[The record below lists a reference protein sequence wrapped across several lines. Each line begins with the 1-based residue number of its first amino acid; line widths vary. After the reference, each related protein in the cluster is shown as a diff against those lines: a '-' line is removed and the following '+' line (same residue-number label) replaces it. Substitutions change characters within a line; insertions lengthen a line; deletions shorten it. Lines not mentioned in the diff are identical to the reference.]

1 MGTDPTGDEGTIAW
15 REVLAETEHRVV
27 AAGLPAQ
34 EAHWIVEEASGSGP
48 GGSLDDPVTARGM
61 THHDAMVGRRLAG
74 EPLQYV
80 LGRWAF
86 RGLDLMVDPRVLI
99 PRPET
104 EVVAGLALAEV
115 DRVAAGRTDSPV
127 QVADLGTGSGA
138 IGLSIAV
145 ERIGTRVWCTDVS
158 TGALAVA
165 RANCAGL
172 GRPARRVTLAEGSWF
187 EALPTELK
195 SSLDVVVANPPYVD
209 RAGDL
214 PVEVVAWEPAEALF
228 AERDGRA
235 DLEALVD
242 GAPTWLAPGGALVL
256 EMSPDQ
262 AGDLAD
268 RAREVGFDEA
278 EIHLDLAGR
287 DRAMVAR
294 LSR

>member
-34 EAHWIVEEASGSGP
+34 GAHWFVEEAFGSGP
-48 GGSLDDPVTARGM
+48 GGGLDDPVTARGM

-80 LGRWAF
+80 LGHWAF
-86 RGLDLMVDPRVLI
+86 RRLDLMVDPRVLI

-104 EVVAGLALAEV
+104 EVVAELALAEV
-115 DRVAAGRTDSPV
+115 DRVAVSRTDSPV
-127 QVADLGTGSGA
+127 RVADLGTGSGA
-138 IGLSIAV
+138 IGLSIAA
-145 ERIGTRVWCTDVS
+145 ERTGTRVWCTDVS
-158 TGALAVA
+158 LDALAVA

-172 GRPARRVTLAEGSWF
+172 GQPAQRVTLAEGSWF
-187 EALPTELK
+187 EALPTDLE
-195 SSLDVVVANPPYVD
+195 SSFDVVVANPPYVD

-214 PVEVVAWEPAEALF
+214 PVEVVGWEPAESLF
-228 AERDGRA
+228 ADRDGRA

-242 GAPTWLAPGGALVL
+242 GAQTWLTPGGALVL

-262 AGDLAD
+262 VGDLAA
-268 RAREVGFDEA
+268 RAREAGFDEV
-278 EIHLDLAGR
+278 EIHLDLTGR
-287 DRAMVAR
+287 DRVMVAR
-294 LSR
+294 SAR

>member
-15 REVLAETEHRVV
+15 REVLAETEARVV

-48 GGSLDDPVTARGM
+48 VGGLDDPVTARGM

-80 LGRWAF
+80 LGHWAF
-86 RGLDLMVDPRVLI
+86 RRLDLMVDPRVLI

-104 EVVAGLALAEV
+104 EVVAELALAEV
-115 DRVAAGRTDSPV
+115 DRVAVSRTDSPV
-127 QVADLGTGSGA
+127 RVADLGTGSGA
-138 IGLSIAV
+138 IGLSIAA
-145 ERIGTRVWCTDVS
+145 ERTGTRVWCTDVS
-158 TGALAVA
+158 LDALAVA

-172 GRPARRVTLAEGSWF
+172 GQPAQRVTLAEGSWF
-187 EALPTELK
+187 EALPTELE
-195 SSLDVVVANPPYVD
+195 SSFDVVVANPPYVD

-214 PVEVVAWEPAEALF
+214 PVEVVGWEPAESLF

-242 GAPTWLAPGGALVL
+242 GAQTWLTPGGALVL
-256 EMSPDQ
+256 GMSPDQ
-262 AGDLAD
+262 VGDLAA
-268 RAREVGFDEA
+268 RAREVGFDEV
-278 EIHLDLAGR
+278 EIHLDLTGR
-287 DRAMVAR
+287 DRVMVAR
-294 LSR
+294 SAR